1 MWARVPSIEA
11 FLHKT
16 IPLYG
21 ELTRGPMIVNE
32 RQQVRELCLTD
43 GATTVELLEPLAES
57 SPLRSFLRRN
67 RSGGLVHLA
76 LEVVDLDATIARV
89 TASVGGCSWAPSR
102 RGLRGAQD
110 CVRPPRRPGHRAGRD
125 LAPLKNASHKPS
137 SRVTALKRSVAPQLA
152 AAPGLTGSHRSALL
166 PARCRPPRAGS
177 TQGQGFDPKKAGFC
191 ER

>member
-1 MWARVPSIEA
+1 VSSGPKKINHVGLAVPSIEA

-57 SPLRSFLRRN
+57 SPLRGFLRRN

-89 TASVGGCSWAPSR
+89 TASGGRVLVGPVPDVAFEER
-102 RGLRGAQD
+102 RIAFVLLGGQ
-110 CVRPPRRPGHRAGRD
+110 
-125 LAPLKNASHKPS
+125 
-137 SRVTALKRSVAPQLA
+137 VTELVE
-152 AAPGLTGSHRSALL
+152 T
-166 PARCRPPRAGS
+166 
-177 TQGQGFDPKKAGFC
+177 
-191 ER
+191 